1 MILLIRAVMWIPTIP
16 RKPLLD
22 EGKPVWIA
30 GKAKVPY
37 NKTMALAEKYEETP
51 RYTWADYLEWDEDV
65 HMELVDGEAVAMAPP
80 SGTHQGIITELLYK
94 IRGFL
99 EGKPCKV
106 YPAPYAVRLNPR
118 EDGEDD
124 TIFEPDIV
132 VVCDPSKLD
141 KHGCK
146 GAPDLVIEVL
156 SPSTIRHDRIVKFR
170 KYQQAGVREYW
181 IVDPETQ
188 SIQACVLE
196 NGRYVASVYDEEDT
210 APVTVLPG
218 CRIALKDIFTE

>member
-1 MILLIRAVMWIPTIP
+1 VIRKWN
-16 RKPLLD
+16 
-22 EGKPVWIA
+22 E
-30 GKAKVPY
+30 
-37 NKTMALAEKYEETP
+37 NMALAEKYEETP
-51 RYTWADYLEWDEDV
+51 RYTWADYLEWDENV
-65 HMELVDGEAVAMAPP
+65 RIELLDGEAVAMAPP
-80 SGTHQGIITELLYK
+80 SGTHQGVVGELFYR

-118 EDGEDD
+118 EDSRDD
-124 TIFEPDIV
+124 TVFEPDIV
-132 VVCDPSKLD
+132 VVCDPVKLD

-146 GAPDLVIEVL
+146 GAPDLVVEVL

-196 NGRYVASVYDEEDT
+196 NGRYVVSVYDEEDT
-210 APVTVLPG
+210 VPVTVLPG
-218 CRIALKDIFTE
+218 CRIALKAIFTE

>member
-1 MILLIRAVMWIPTIP
+1 MV
-16 RKPLLD
+16 
-22 EGKPVWIA
+22 
-30 GKAKVPY
+30 
-37 NKTMALAEKYEETP
+37 AEKIEEP
-51 RYTWADYLEWDEDV
+51 SRYTWTDYLGWDENIR
-65 HMELVDGEAVAMAPP
+65 MELVDGEAFAMTPP
-80 SGTHQGIITELLYK
+80 SGPHQGIITELLYR
-94 IRGFL
+94 IRSFL

-118 EDGEDD
+118 EDGGDD
-124 TIFEPDIV
+124 TVFEPDIV
-132 VVCDPSKLD
+132 VICDPAKLD

-156 SPSTIRHDRIVKFR
+156 SPSSIRHDRIVKFR

-181 IVDPETQ
+181 IVDGETQ

-196 NGRYVASVYDEEDT
+196 NGRYVTSVYDETDT

-218 CRIALKDIFTE
+218 CRINLKDIFTE

>member
-1 MILLIRAVMWIPTIP
+1 
-16 RKPLLD
+16 
-22 EGKPVWIA
+22 
-30 GKAKVPY
+30 
-37 NKTMALAEKYEETP
+37 MALAEKVEETP
-51 RYTWADYLEWDEDV
+51 RYTWADYLEWDEN
-65 HMELVDGEAVAMAPP
+65 MRIELVDGEAFSMAPP
-80 SGTHQGIITELLYK
+80 SGPHQGVVGELFYR

-118 EDGEDD
+118 EDGGDD
-124 TIFEPDIV
+124 TVLEPDIV
-132 VVCDPSKLD
+132 VVCDPAKLD

-156 SPSTIRHDRIVKFR
+156 SPSTVRHDRIVKFR
-170 KYQQAGVREYW
+170 KYQRAGVREYW

-196 NGRYVASVYDEEDT
+196 NGRYVTSMYDEADT
-210 APVTVLPG
+210 APISVLPG
-218 CRIALKDIFTE
+218 CRIVLKDIFTE

>member
-1 MILLIRAVMWIPTIP
+1 
-16 RKPLLD
+16 
-22 EGKPVWIA
+22 
-30 GKAKVPY
+30 
-37 NKTMALAEKYEETP
+37 MALAERFDETP
-51 RYTWADYLEWDEDV
+51 RYTWADYLEWDETPR
-65 HMELVDGEAVAMAPP
+65 MELVDGEAVAMAPP
-80 SGTHQGIITELLYK
+80 SGPHQGVVGELFYR

-118 EDGEDD
+118 EDGGDD
-124 TIFEPDIV
+124 TVFEPDIV
-132 VVCDPSKLD
+132 VVCDPAKRD
-141 KHGCK
+141 KQGCK
-146 GAPDLVIEVL
+146 GPPDLVIEVL
-156 SPSTIRHDRIVKFR
+156 SPSTVRHDRIVKFR

-196 NGRYVASVYDEEDT
+196 NGRYVTFVYDETDI
-210 APVTVLPG
+210 APVAVLPG